1 MGMKRMDRNYSLGYG
16 DVGTD
21 VRRLQEFLVAGGADL
36 SPDGHFGPNTR
47 AVILK
52 WQRDHGLAQTGI
64 FDPNTRDAFAAVGF
78 ILRGPPSPT
87 AQPGADWPPVPASP
101 PQPNPKLT
109 EKLFGR
115 FNFKLAPE
123 PDNPEHIDILDN
135 WVDDNIVS
143 LHIPQLDK
151 CLFAQGNTFVVRAV
165 GTIAC
170 HKLAA
175 PKFTQLFAEWE
186 KAKLIDRVISCAGAF
201 NPRLIRG
208 STTASRSNLSNHAW
222 GTAIDLND
230 DQNPRKH
237 VPVTLY
243 ARGCMRELVTI
254 ANSLGFF
261 WGGHFRPFD
270 GMHFELAKL

>member
-1 MGMKRMDRNYSLGYG
+1 MSPPGRAPRPASVIALD
-16 DVGTD
+16 
-21 VRRLQEFLVAGGADL
+21 FLK
-36 SPDGHFGPNTR
+36 TE
-47 AVILK
+47 
-52 WQRDHGLAQTGI
+52 LA
-64 FDPNTRDAFAAVGF
+64 
-78 ILRGPPSPT
+78 PSPARWRAT
-87 AQPGADWPPVPASP
+87 ARTTIACTLGA
-101 PQPNPKLT
+101 L
-109 EKLFGR
+109 L
-115 FNFKLAPE
+115 
-123 PDNPEHIDILDN
+123 
-135 WVDDNIVS
+135 IVS

-151 CLFAQGNTFVVRAV
+151 CLFAQGNTYVVRAV
-165 GTIAC
+165 GTIEC

-175 PKFTQLFAEWE
+175 PKFAQLFADWE

-208 STTASRSNLSNHAW
+208 STTASRSHLSNHAW

-270 GMHFELAKL
+270 GMHFELARL